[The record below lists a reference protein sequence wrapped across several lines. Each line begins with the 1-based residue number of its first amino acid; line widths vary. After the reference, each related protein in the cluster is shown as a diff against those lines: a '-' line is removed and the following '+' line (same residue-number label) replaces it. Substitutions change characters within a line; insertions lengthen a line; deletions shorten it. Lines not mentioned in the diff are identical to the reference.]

1 MTGAYLRAVR
11 NGKWANVEVEHL
23 TEEELKDKFLGRHPE
38 ELVNWM
44 AMLCAKLRELEP
56 LLDDLVK
63 DGILAP
69 ISSNSANERLAE
81 EKANSENESQ
91 S

>member
-11 NGKWANVEVEHL
+11 NGKWDNVEVEHL
-23 TEEELKDKFLGRHPE
+23 TDEELRDKFISRAPE

-44 AMLCAKLRELEP
+44 SMLCAKIRHVETLFNG
-56 LLDDLVK
+56 LVE
-63 DGILAP
+63 DGILK
-69 ISSNSANERLAE
+69 LATTHE
-81 EKANSENESQ
+81 DEKPNSENENKSPTPPE